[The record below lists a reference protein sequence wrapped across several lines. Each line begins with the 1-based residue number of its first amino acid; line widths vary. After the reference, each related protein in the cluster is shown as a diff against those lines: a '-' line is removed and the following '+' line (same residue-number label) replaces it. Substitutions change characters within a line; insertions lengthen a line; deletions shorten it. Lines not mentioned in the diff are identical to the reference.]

1 MRTVSASVLLA
12 LGLAVQQAAATG
24 WTDAE
29 TFTNPYNTN
38 NECTD
43 KQTQGLPFDDHP
55 TGDLGFYGDLNWA
68 NTKCTN
74 GLSKRTFGHDGEES
88 HSGGSKD
95 FAGGKCASGTA
106 SKDVNS
112 SPSFSCGPK
121 QKGMSIDT
129 IHISSSEDTEVEL
142 YYTYENGDICKQ
154 PASCSKSGSVIKN
167 SQCGDAKGVVVK
179 LPDTDTKSS
188 CEVGIHSVGF
198 NCGPASSKP
207 PVPSSTPIIST
218 PIESKPYPIPTA
230 NTTSVFVPTGTAPVT
245 NPVTT
250 PVTTAETT
258 AGTTAETIPISST
271 DTFTS
276 SLTLPSI
283 TVPQNTSIL
292 VSSVPVISTPETT
305 PIASTTENS
314 PETAATTPGST
325 VPIVTTQVVYTTLTT
340 CPVTNTVTSGTSTSL
355 ETTSTISTVLI
366 TSTSTVC
373 TQCVPP
379 PASTPETST
388 VPEVPASTAS
398 VSEVPT
404 SVPEIATTVPEIP
417 TTVPGVPA
425 VTTPESSSTANS
437 PETPISSVPVPTTS
451 APAPVPTTTQA
462 VVTTEVVY
470 VTTTTCPVTTTKIEG
485 TTTSVE
491 TISTVSTITSTSVST
506 ICTQCIPPA
515 PPATGTPPP
524 LETGTPSPPPPA
536 SGIPSS
542 SPPVI
547 TPVPSTDNSP
557 VGESSVPIIPPSSPA
572 TLVASPPAPC
582 PTVLPKC
589 MKTWITLT
597 TCKDNSDSNCYCQNA
612 DFTQSVQDCV
622 SAWASSGTD
631 VQGALS
637 YLAGICAPHVSQNP
651 GIITH
656 VPKTITLV
664 PTPATPAQ
672 TSGPAAAPPASS
684 APETLIPGVT
694 SAPAVPA
701 GSPEAT
707 PGALGSSPVG
717 ASPAVPAVPAGS
729 PEATPG
735 ALGSSPVGTSPAV
748 PAGSAPATP
757 GSPGSSPV
765 GGTYVPGAPGSSPVT
780 AAAPP
785 PAAQPVTTL
794 SLSQTVTYACP
805 VSQLADGQPQAPA
818 SCSSLLSTQVVVP
831 QVGFTTVPSAPGET
845 SSPSVGLAAGSPAP
859 VPATPTAGPGANS
872 PVGATTFGTVVGSA
886 SAVGSVRP
894 PGSTG
899 AIPFTGAAS
908 GVKATTGF
916 GVLAGVV
923 GMLLLA

>member
-142 YYTYENGDICKQ
+142 HYTYANGDVCKQ

-245 NPVTT
+245 T
-250 PVTTAETT
+250 PVATPETTAETT
-258 AGTTAETIPISST
+258 AETTPISSIE
-271 DTFTS
+271 TS
-276 SLTLPSI
+276 TGSTSLPSV
-283 TVPQNTSIL
+283 TVPQNATIP

-379 PASTPETST
+379 PASTSETST
-388 VPEVPASTAS
+388 VPEVP
-398 VSEVPT
+398 V
-404 SVPEIATTVPEIP
+404 
-417 TTVPGVPA
+417 

-451 APAPVPTTTQA
+451 VPAPVQTTTQA
-462 VVTTEVVY
+462 IVTTEV
-470 VTTTTCPVTTTKIEG
+470 
-485 TTTSVE
+485 
-491 TISTVSTITSTSVST
+491 
-506 ICTQCIPPA
+506 
-515 PPATGTPPP
+515 
-524 LETGTPSPPPPA
+524 
-536 SGIPSS
+536 
-542 SPPVI
+542 
-547 TPVPSTDNSP
+547 
-557 VGESSVPIIPPSSPA
+557 
-572 TLVASPPAPC
+572 
-582 PTVLPKC
+582 
-589 MKTWITLT
+589 
-597 TCKDNSDSNCYCQNA
+597 
-612 DFTQSVQDCV
+612 
-622 SAWASSGTD
+622 
-631 VQGALS
+631 
-637 YLAGICAPHVSQNP
+637 
-651 GIITH
+651 
-656 VPKTITLV
+656 
-664 PTPATPAQ
+664 
-672 TSGPAAAPPASS
+672 
-684 APETLIPGVT
+684 
-694 SAPAVPA
+694 
-701 GSPEAT
+701 
-707 PGALGSSPVG
+707 
-717 ASPAVPAVPAGS
+717 
-729 PEATPG
+729 
-735 ALGSSPVGTSPAV
+735 
-748 PAGSAPATP
+748 
-757 GSPGSSPV
+757 
-765 GGTYVPGAPGSSPVT
+765 
-780 AAAPP
+780 
-785 PAAQPVTTL
+785 
-794 SLSQTVTYACP
+794 
-805 VSQLADGQPQAPA
+805 
-818 SCSSLLSTQVVVP
+818 
-831 QVGFTTVPSAPGET
+831 
-845 SSPSVGLAAGSPAP
+845 
-859 VPATPTAGPGANS
+859 
-872 PVGATTFGTVVGSA
+872 
-886 SAVGSVRP
+886 
-894 PGSTG
+894 
-899 AIPFTGAAS
+899 
-908 GVKATTGF
+908 
-916 GVLAGVV
+916 
-923 GMLLLA
+923 